1 MRTTHLTFFQKIVQ
15 VPLSVTTSSV
25 FTFGEIFPVMKKVDS
40 EASWKSKYYS
50 SLEELEQKEKDWEE
64 MEVLLRMATSRM
76 SLAADG
82 ISKVVDYRLSELRDQ
97 LRKKISKQK
106 LNQVL
111 KSITAIIELLE
122 KESGSATL
130 LPGWKWLDQ
139 IVQALHFPKKYQPQV
154 KALRRQISYCES
166 DTQMQPVVQNFIKLL
181 EKVLEHSTGGEQK
194 ESAGGLFGYLKRGQ
208 RSEAQPAQHDR
219 SGGERPGPES
229 PGPVRTASCQSG
241 ADVIYIV
248 ANQIMSA
255 LEEKGRIKDYIDK
268 ARDVEDGQALLQ
280 LAEEFAGEIQRVW
293 KLNTEPQGITANAAM
308 NQLLD
313 RFCLPPVLEKNIQKL
328 RERLAQDIP
337 AAAWPEVISRVAA
350 LVQYMHQQTQ
360 QEKRDLETFL
370 AQVTER
376 LKLLDNSLQAI
387 DKERITSHQNNL
399 KFNADMDEQVT
410 DIRNTVSA
418 ASNLE
423 KLKIDVA
430 NRLDGITRHM
440 GLFLQQEGLRD
451 QQAKQH
457 IADLSSRLS
466 QMEKEANDLKEK
478 VARQRELALIDKLT
492 GIPNRMAYDERL
504 DQEYRRWRRFHD
516 HLSLALFDID
526 YFKKVNDN
534 YGHKAGDRVLAAIA
548 TILKKRIRETDFI
561 ARLGGEE
568 FALLMVGADLDNS
581 LRVADKLRKA
591 VEDCG
596 FHFRGQKVL
605 ITVSAGVAEFV
616 ENDTPDDVFER
627 ADKALYVAKNSGRN
641 RCEKG

>member
-1 MRTTHLTFFQKIVQ
+1 
-15 VPLSVTTSSV
+15 
-25 FTFGEIFPVMKKVDS
+25 MKKVDS
-40 EASWKSKYYS
+40 EASWKSKYYN
-50 SLEELEQKEKDWEE
+50 SLEELEQKEKYWEE
-64 MEVLLRMATSRM
+64 MEVMLRMATSRM

-106 LNQVL
+106 LNEVL

-122 KESGSATL
+122 KESSSESS
-130 LPGWKWLDQ
+130 LPGWKWLGQ
-139 IVQALHFPKKYQPQV
+139 IMQALDFPKKFRRQAE
-154 KALRRQISYCES
+154 ALRRQISYCES
-166 DTQMQPVVQNFIKLL
+166 DTQMKPVVQNFVALL
-181 EKVLEHSTGGEQK
+181 EEVFAHQAGQQSR
-194 ESAGGLFGYLKRGQ
+194 SSGGLFGRWKN
-208 RSEAQPAQHDR
+208 AQQADEK
-219 SGGERPGPES
+219 SRPGDDPQSIPVQS
-229 PGPVRTASCQSG
+229 PDSSGAVRNSSCQSG

-248 ANQIMSA
+248 ANQVMSS
-255 LEEKGRIKDYIDK
+255 LEEKGDIKCYIDR
-268 ARDVEDGQALLQ
+268 AREVEDGQELLQ
-280 LAEEFAGEIQRVW
+280 LAEKFAGEIQRVW
-293 KLNTEPQGITANAAM
+293 KLNTQPPGMTANVAM
-308 NQLLD
+308 SQLLD
-313 RFCLPPVLEKNIQKL
+313 KFCLPPVLEKNVQKI
-328 RERLAQDIP
+328 RERLNRDIEP
-337 AAAWPEVISRVAA
+337 EVWPEVISRVAA

-387 DKERITSHQNNL
+387 DKERITSYQNNL

-410 DIRNTVSA
+410 DIRNTVEA

-440 GLFLQQEGLRD
+440 GLFLQQEGIRD
-451 QQAKQH
+451 KQAKAH
-457 IADLSSRLS
+457 IAELSSRLS
-466 QMEKEANDLKEK
+466 QMEKEANELKEK

-492 GIPNRMAYDERL
+492 GIPNRMAYDERM
-504 DQEYRRWRRFHD
+504 DHEYRRWRRFHD
-516 HLSLALFDID
+516 HLTLALFDID

-534 YGHKAGDRVLAAIA
+534 YGHKAGDRVLTAIA

-568 FALLMVGADLDNS
+568 FALIMVGADLDNS

-596 FHFRGQKVL
+596 FHFRGKKVL
-605 ITVSAGVAEFV
+605 ITVSAGVAEFT